1 MKKPFYE
8 KAVFRNTLLISLPV
22 LMSLLGLFISQTT
35 NNNFKIFL
43 VIIGFILTTIIAIAV
58 LIFSRQEEKKEKHCE
73 DLEIKIQDLTGI
85 LMHMENQYQTNLYTM
100 LFFSTFF
107 DTWAKNIHTFIL
119 NANKYDKVSDKAW
132 NKIEFMDTICL
143 QCKRM
148 IERYCNKN
156 DESKDIFCCKFN

>member
-43 VIIGFILTTIIAIAV
+43 VIIGFILTAIIAIAV

-119 NANKYDKVSDKAW
+119 NAS
-132 NKIEFMDTICL
+132 F
-143 QCKRM
+143 
-148 IERYCNKN
+148 
-156 DESKDIFCCKFN
+156 